1 MGWKGTSGPKKNSHR
16 FKQVKETVG
25 TVPVTKH
32 WDVSTVL
39 IKYCYHMIRKLYQV
53 W

>member
-1 MGWKGTSGPKKNSHR
+1 M
-16 FKQVKETVG
+16 KETVG

-32 WDVSTVL
+32 WYVSTVL
-39 IKYCYHMIRKLYQV
+39 IKKYCYHVIRKLDQV